1 VPGHRIVI
9 LAGDGIGPEVTDAAL
24 SVLNAVADRNGLQL
38 DLTHD
43 LVGGAAIDAFGT
55 PIRRQTLDLCKRS
68 DAILFGAVGGPKWD
82 ETTGGDQPRPGAAI
96 LGLRKSLEL
105 YANLRPVRVESA
117 LLHASTL
124 KPEVI
129 DGVDLLVVR
138 ELTGGL
144 YFSKPKR
151 RYQSARGEV
160 AVDTMR
166 YAAGEVERVAV
177 RAFDLA
183 RQRRRKLCSIDKANV
198 LESSRLWRDVVT
210 RVAERYPDIA
220 LSHMLVDSFAMQ
232 LIREPRAFDVVVTE
246 NLFGDIL
253 TDEASMLAGSLGM
266 LPSASLGNGRLG
278 LYEPIHGSAPD
289 IAGRGIANPI
299 GAILSVALLLRYS
312 LGQEEAA
319 GAVER
324 AVSSALASGVRTKDI
339 AAGKT
344 PVSTVDMT
352 QAILANLFSHAA

>member
-1 VPGHRIVI
+1 VPGQRIVV
-9 LAGDGIGPEVTDAAL
+9 LPGDGIGPEVIDAAL
-24 SVLNAVADRNGLQL
+24 SVVTAVASSFNLQL

-43 LVGGAAIDAFGT
+43 LAGGAAIDAFGT
-55 PIRRQTLDLCKRS
+55 PIRRQTIDLCKRAN
-68 DAILFGAVGGPKWD
+68 AILFGAVGGPKWD
-82 ETTGGDQPRPGAAI
+82 ETSGGDRPRPGAAI

-105 YANLRPVRVESA
+105 FANLRPVRVEAA
-117 LLHASTL
+117 LVDASTL
-124 KPEVI
+124 KENVI
-129 DGVDLLVVR
+129 EGVDVMVVR

-177 RAFDLA
+177 RAFELA
-183 RQRRRKLCSIDKANV
+183 RQRRRKLCSVDKANV

-210 RVAERYPDIA
+210 RVGSRYPDVT

-232 LIREPRAFDVVVTE
+232 LIREPRPFDVVVTE

-253 TDEASMLAGSLGM
+253 TDEASMLVGSLGM
-266 LPSASLGNGRLG
+266 LPSASLGNGKAG

-289 IAGRGIANPI
+289 IAGKGIANPI
-299 GAILSVALLLRYS
+299 GAILSVALMLRYS
-312 LGQEEAA
+312 LGAPEAA

-324 AVSSALASGVRTKDI
+324 AVSSALNAGYRTADI
-339 AAGKT
+339 ARGEK
-344 PVSTVDMT
+344 PVTTSVMS
-352 QAILANLFSHAA
+352 QAIVQRLG